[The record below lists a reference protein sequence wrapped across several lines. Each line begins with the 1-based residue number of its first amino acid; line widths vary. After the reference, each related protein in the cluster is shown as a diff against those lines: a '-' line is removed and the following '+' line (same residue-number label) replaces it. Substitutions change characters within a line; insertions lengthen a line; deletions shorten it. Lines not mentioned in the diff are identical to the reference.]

1 MQHEVEG
8 KLAVDRQK
16 AASVSETLRA
26 LAHPVRLRVVAILC
40 EGDENVSGLA
50 RRLGLKQA
58 IVSQQLRILRMSRL
72 VATSPDRGF
81 VRYTLAE
88 PRLRELVRCF
98 EGCRAGGEVAAR
110 DGRAARVARPARK
123 GGVLG

>member
-1 MQHEVEG
+1 MQHELEG
-8 KLAVDRQK
+8 RLAADRQK

-26 LAHPVRLRVVAILC
+26 LAHPVRLRAVAILC
-40 EGDENVSGLA
+40 EGDECVSGLA

-72 VATSPDRGF
+72 VATSRDGGF

-88 PRLRELVRCF
+88 PRLRQLVRCF
-98 EGCRAGGEVAAR
+98 EGCRAAGEVTAR
-110 DGRAARVARPARK
+110 APRIARK
-123 GGVLG
+123 RGVDR